1 MLFIWLRRFLGL
13 FALAVLASAAAG
25 LAERSTAGRSAD
37 RSDFPLMFVEAQAPE
52 FRLPTGVKVLE
63 GLEYRRV
70 GDVSLQ
76 LDLYLPD
83 SAASEPIPVLVWLH
97 GGGWRIGNR
106 SNPPAVD
113 LVPRGMAVASVDYR
127 LSDVAKFPAPI
138 ADCREAVRWLRRHAT
153 EYGLDTKRMGAWGVG
168 AGGHLALLLGTGAD
182 SPLLDDSECHSDV
195 SCAIQAVAACSA
207 PAFLG
212 RSLQADIDLDDPI
225 AVFEDEFSPTAHLL
239 GGPVSQNQDLA
250 WLASPIAHLR
260 PEQQRLPDFCLL
272 HGQSDAL
279 VPAAHGRRLSR
290 ELITAGADVHL
301 ITIDGPL
308 KETPLTV
315 GLIDVVSDFFR
326 SSLLGATLPEP
337 LGAALMRQ
345 QADYLEREQR
355 LVIRDRRTFDAIH
368 RDRKRVP
375 SQLRA
380 DVDPE

>member
-1 MLFIWLRRFLGL
+1 MLFIWLRRFLAL
-13 FALAVLASAAAG
+13 FAFAVLASAAAG
-25 LAERSTAGRSAD
+25 LAERTTPGRSGD

-52 FRLPTGVKVLE
+52 FRVPTGVKVLE
-63 GLEYRRV
+63 GIEYRRV

-83 SAASEPIPVLVWLH
+83 IAASEPIPVLVWLH

-138 ADCREAVRWLRRHAT
+138 ADCREAVRWLRQHAV
-153 EYGLDTKRMGAWGVG
+153 EYGLDTKRIGAWGVG

-207 PAFLG
+207 PAYLG
-212 RSLQADIDLDDPI
+212 LPLQGDAGLDDPV
-225 AVFEDEFSPTAHLL
+225 AAFEDEFSPTAHLL

-279 VPAAHGRRLSR
+279 VPAAHGRRLNR
-290 ELITAGADVHL
+290 ELSTAGANVHL

-326 SSLLGATLPEP
+326 SSLMGVTLQEP
-337 LGAALMRQ
+337 LGASLMRQ
-345 QADYLEREQR
+345 QIDYLEREQR
-355 LVIRDRRTFDAIH
+355 LVIRDRRTFDALH

-375 SQLRA
+375 SQLRG
-380 DVDPE
+380 DVHPE